1 MPKLLLVT
9 IVVLCSS
16 RGLLAQTTATRDALV
31 AVKLASGREFSGT
44 IDATSTAEQLVLRT
58 SASGIT
64 VRRPIRW
71 ERLAAASLNGQ
82 PAAVEEVKRLA
93 VAGSRESGG
102 GSRGAEVERIELRG
116 VPSPPMPPA
125 EAAAVPVLPPVA
137 MIAFDAFIANW
148 DGDVET
154 DGLILDLLP
163 LDQWGDLVPASGT
176 VEVELFASQRRTMH
190 HAPLS
195 GGDTFERVERWSLAV
210 EQADIGAS
218 GVRLRLPF
226 GAIQPELDFEWLAY
240 NYGLVHV
247 RFVVP
252 GSGVFDDSR
261 DGIRIRPWAPNRDYL
276 EMNTNRRFLPT
287 ERLGRTN

>member
-9 IVVLCSS
+9 IVTLCSGG
-16 RGLLAQTTATRDALV
+16 GLLAQTTATRELV

-44 IDATSTAEQLVLRT
+44 IDASSTAEQLVLRSDT
-58 SASGIT
+58 GGIT
-64 VRRPIRW
+64 LRRPVRW
-71 ERLAAASLNGQ
+71 ERLAAAAIDGK
-82 PAAVEEVKRLA
+82 PVEIGDVKRLA
-93 VAGSRESGG
+93 EARGRGSGVGGRGSG
-102 GSRGAEVERIELRG
+102 VKRIELRD
-116 VPSPPMPPA
+116 VQPTLSPAADKAPP
-125 EAAAVPVLPPVA
+125 ELQPVA

-148 DGDVET
+148 DGYVET
-154 DGLILDLLP
+154 DGLIVDLLP
-163 LDQWGDLVPASGT
+163 LDQWGNLAPASGT
-176 VEVELFASQRRTMH
+176 AEVELFASQRRTMQ

-195 GGDTFERVERWSLAV
+195 GGDTFERVERWSQAV
-210 EQADIGAS
+210 ELADIGPN

-226 GAIQPELDFEWLAY
+226 GAVHPEIDFEWLAY

-287 ERLGRTN
+287 ERLGRHN